1 MKKKDNV
8 IELGKKTNKE
18 LGLEEALGI
27 WAMYSATGRAPDD
40 ITLEELQAI
49 GNKKTRVQDVTSL
62 VNGLMFRERK
72 LIESLI
78 DDNAIKDIIL
88 QDKLGVTKEDYE
100 KAKETR
106 AKDLADFETQM
117 QAEIAKAKIELAS
130 AKDKEYNDGE

>member
-8 IELGKKTNKE
+8 IELDKKTNKE

-27 WAMYSATGRAPDD
+27 WAMYSATGRVPAD

-49 GNKKTRVQDVTSL
+49 SHKKTRVQDVTSL

-88 QDKLGVTKEDYE
+88 QDKLGITKEDYE

-106 AKDLADFETQM
+106 AKELADFETQM

-130 AKDKEYNDGE
+130 EKDKEYNDGE